1 MNIKKYLYFGYL
13 NQQNY
18 NLMKIYY
25 FILTLFFCSISFAQT
40 TISGSVNDDKGQP
53 IPGVNIKV
61 VGENSGTVTDGDG
74 KFTLK
79 SAKKPPFKV
88 EVSSIGFASQTV
100 EVNSNGQNLKV
111 SLASEDMK
119 LDEIVISASR
129 APERVRE
136 SPVTIERMTPKDI
149 KKTASPTFYDGLE
162 NLKEVHMNTSSM
174 SFKSINTRGFATV
187 ANTRFM
193 QLVDGMDNSSPL
205 LNFVLGNLIGVSELD
220 VANVELLPGASSA
233 LYGANAFNGI
243 LFMNSQSPFVNPG
256 ISAYVKYGQTSQ
268 KAAGN
273 RDYADYGVRLAG
285 VFSPHFAAKGNFTY
299 MRGTDWYATDYQD
312 LANPGADRSFYNY
325 NGVNVYGDEVSTN
338 LNGVADGMLA
348 AGAITPAQ
356 FAVFNAILPNYNVSR
371 TGYNE
376 VDLTDNKVANAKI
389 DFSLHVKPW
398 ATNQSCDWAKELEII
413 WQSKFGFGNTV
424 YQGANRYYLND
435 FFMQQHKL
443 EFKGKNF
450 FLRGYTTTENGGNSY
465 DMLFTGININRQW
478 KPDATWFGQYA
489 AAYVQ
494 ATLAGQTPEVS
505 HQLARLYS
513 DYNITSG
520 LPLPA
525 VTGPSRYL
533 PGTPE
538 FNNAFN
544 KVTSNPDVLSGSKLV
559 DESRIYHSDAN
570 YNFKD
575 LLKVVEIQIGGSY
588 RLYELNSFGR
598 IYTDK
603 DSQINYS
610 DYGAYTQAQKKL
622 LNDRLKLTGSIR
634 YDKSKNFEGNYS
646 PRLSGVYSAG
656 AKKQHNFRASYQTG
670 FRNPTTQDQYIGFN
684 VGNAVLLG
692 SAPDNLI
699 RYSET
704 LPVSANGQIF
714 SGSPT
719 VVMNGNNAYFNSY
732 TAASA
737 TAFGAAVAAAGPT
750 NQAQLAA
757 AIVAASPL
765 LVKTNVDYVKP
776 ETVRAIELG
785 YRGQLKGFDFDING
799 YYNTYNDFIG
809 NLTVVAPYYGI
820 ASQNA
825 TFAPGSPEFQSAFA
839 LTQNDRRAYQLY
851 TNTDVEINSLGFGFG
866 VGKKVYKNFEIN
878 ANYNYAQF
886 DFDQAK
892 DPSFEPGFNTPKHR
906 AKLSLGN
913 DQLFKN
919 FGFNVSG
926 RWNSEY
932 LYQSS
937 FADGMISEATVID
950 AQINYSIPFLKST
963 IKVGASN
970 IGGKE
975 YRQILGAGA
984 IGSQYFASLTI
995 NP

>member
-1 MNIKKYLYFGYL
+1 
-13 NQQNY
+13 
-18 NLMKIYY
+18 MKIYY

-53 IPGVNIKV
+53 VPGANIKI
-61 VGENSGTVTDGDG
+61 VGDSAGTVSDGDG
-74 KFTLK
+74 KFSLK
-79 SAKKPPFKV
+79 TSKKPPFKV
-88 EVSSIGFASQTV
+88 EVSSIGFATQSLDVSSSGQTLNV
-100 EVNSNGQNLKV
+100 VLNSENTQ
-111 SLASEDMK
+111 

-187 ANTRFM
+187 ANTRFL

-205 LNFVLGNLIGVSELD
+205 LNFVLGNLIGVSEID
-220 VANVELLPGASSA
+220 VQSVELLPGASSA

-243 LFMNSQSPFVNPG
+243 LFMNSQSPFTKQG

-273 RDYADYGVRLAG
+273 RDYADYGVRVAKA
-285 VFSPHFAAKGNFTY
+285 FTPHIAAKGNFTY

-338 LNGVADGMLA
+338 LNGVADGLLA

-356 FAVFNAILPNYNVSR
+356 FAVFNNILPNYNVSR

-389 DFSLHVKPW
+389 DFSVHLKPW
-398 ATNQSCDWAKELEII
+398 ATASKDWAKEIEFI

-435 FFMQQHKL
+435 FFMEQHKL
-443 EFKGKNF
+443 ELKGNNF

-478 KPDATWFGQYA
+478 KSDATWFGQYA
-489 AAYVQ
+489 GAYVQ
-494 ATLAGQTPEVS
+494 STLAGQTPEQAHVT
-505 HQLARLYS
+505 ARNVA
-513 DYNITSG
+513 D
-520 LPLPA
+520 
-525 VTGPSRYL
+525 TGRL
-533 PGTPE
+533 IPGTD
-538 FNNAFN
+538 AFN
-544 KVTSNPDVLSGSKLV
+544 SAFKTVTSNPDVLSGSKLV
-559 DESRIYHSDAN
+559 DESRIYHSDGN
-570 YNFKD
+570 YNFKN
-575 LLKVVEIQIGGSY
+575 LIKFAEIQVGGSY

-603 DSQINYS
+603 DSQINYT
-610 DYGAYTQAQKKL
+610 DYGAYTQVQKKL
-622 LNDRLKLTGSIR
+622 MEDRLKLTGSIR
-634 YDKSKNFEGNYS
+634 YDKSKNFDGNYS
-646 PRLSGVYSAG
+646 PRISAVYSAG
-656 AKKQHNFRASYQTG
+656 AKKQHNFRGSFQTG

-699 RYSET
+699 RYSED
-704 LPVSANGQIF
+704 LPVSANGQAF

-719 VVMNGNNAYFNSY
+719 VTMNGNNAYFNSY

-750 NQAQLAA
+750 NQAQLFAAIEAA
-757 AIVAASPL
+757 APL

-785 YRGQLKGFDFDING
+785 YRGDLKGFNIDLNG

-809 NLTVVAPYYGI
+809 NLTVVAPYYGT
-820 ASQNA
+820 ASQGGSFAAPNA
-825 TFAPGSPEFQSAFA
+825 AFQSAFA

-851 TNTDVEINSLGFGFG
+851 TNTNVEIKSLGFGVG
-866 VGKKVYKNFEIN
+866 VSRKVYKNFELS
-878 ANYNYAQF
+878 ANYNYAEF

-892 DPSFEPGFNTPKHR
+892 DPSFEAGFNTPKHR
-906 AKLSLGN
+906 VKASLGN
-913 DQLFKN
+913 EKLFKN

-950 AQINYSIPFLKST
+950 AQINYSIPALKSI
-963 IKVGASN
+963 IKLGASN
-970 IGGKE
+970 LGGKE